1 MSAPANFDAPPQA
14 DTPVLAFLGAGLMAR
29 PMVERLLAAGHA
41 VHVWNRSRDK
51 LAPLVE
57 RGAVALATPREAAEA
72 ADVVLCCLLDAAAV
86 EHVAFGD
93 DGALSGNM
101 GDASLGGGTRARV
114 FVDHS
119 SIRPDATRRL
129 ADRARRE
136 AGVEWIDAPV
146 SGGIAGAAAGTL
158 AVMCGGDPTAFGRIE
173 PLVRAYAANVTLLG
187 PAGAGQTAKLINQV
201 LVAANIATIAEAV
214 SLARAAGIDAGR
226 LPAALAGGWADSKP
240 LQVFVPRMVDGWD
253 APIGALST
261 MLKDVDTAMDLSRQA
276 GSPLPMAALAQQLLR
291 LMAARGHADDDPAVL
306 ARLYRPD

>member
-1 MSAPANFDAPPQA
+1 MS
-14 DTPVLAFLGAGLMAR
+14 TLAFLSAGLMAR
-29 PMVERLLAAGHA
+29 PMIERLLAAGHV

-57 RGAVALATPREAAEA
+57 QGAVALATPREAAER

-86 EHVAFGD
+86 EQVAFGVG
-93 DGALSGNM
+93 GALSGPRP
-101 GDASLGGGTRARV
+101 RATV

-119 SIRPDATRRL
+119 SIRPDATRAL
-129 ADRARRE
+129 AERARGE

-158 AVMCGGDPTAFGRIE
+158 AVMCGGDPTAFARIE
-173 PLVRAYAANVTLLG
+173 PLLRAYAANVTLMG
-187 PAGAGQTAKLINQV
+187 PTGAGHTTKLINQV

-214 SLARAAGIDAGR
+214 SLAQAAGIDAGR

-240 LQVFVPRMVDGWD
+240 LQVFAPRMVQGWD

-261 MLKDVDTAMDLSRQA
+261 MLKDVDTAMDLSRHA

-306 ARLYRPD
+306 ARLYRPG